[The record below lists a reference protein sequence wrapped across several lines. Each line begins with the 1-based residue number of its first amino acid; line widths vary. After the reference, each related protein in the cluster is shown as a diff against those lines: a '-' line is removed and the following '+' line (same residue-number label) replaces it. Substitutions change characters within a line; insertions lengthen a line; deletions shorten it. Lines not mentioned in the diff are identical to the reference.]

1 MHDLMPV
8 PDSSIFFFFDRM
20 KTHINT
26 CSAHSE
32 HMVFIWSARSCIS
45 LVCQIIWFA
54 KSSAP
59 SPTRSSDVAQYITS
73 PQGARTRI
81 ILACDT
87 RKIEDVVAR
96 YISRYGRTL
105 LFHNIGTDNP
115 EDLWCN
121 HCRCPD
127 DDTMHIEGTA
137 RCAADTDP
145 AQAIQHVGASIQIVG
160 ASIVLQIRQ
169 GQRLSDR
176 DDMVWH
182 TSRAFPDV
190 FICSCTEQ
198 IMTDPV
204 VTVDGQVYERSFIEE
219 WF

>member
-1 MHDLMPV
+1 MLIV
-8 PDSSIFFFFDRM
+8 
-20 KTHINT
+20 T
-26 CSAHSE
+26 
-32 HMVFIWSARSCIS
+32 
-45 LVCQIIWFA
+45 
-54 KSSAP
+54 
-59 SPTRSSDVAQYITS
+59 
-73 PQGARTRI
+73 
-81 ILACDT
+81 
-87 RKIEDVVAR
+87 
-96 YISRYGRTL
+96 
-105 LFHNIGTDNP
+105 
-115 EDLWCN
+115 
-121 HCRCPD
+121 D

-204 VTVDGQVYERSFIEE
+204 VTVDGQVYECSFIEE

>member
-1 MHDLMPV
+1 MPV

-105 LFHNIGTDNP
+105 LFHKLALTTQKTFGAIIADVLTMT
-115 EDLWCN
+115 
-121 HCRCPD
+121 RCTSKVQRD
-127 DDTMHIEGTA
+127 
-137 RCAADTDP
+137 
-145 AQAIQHVGASIQIVG
+145 AQQIPIRPKPSNMWASKSYKTII
-160 ASIVLQIRQ
+160 
-169 GQRLSDR
+169 
-176 DDMVWH
+176 
-182 TSRAFPDV
+182 
-190 FICSCTEQ
+190 
-198 IMTDPV
+198 
-204 VTVDGQVYERSFIEE
+204 
-219 WF
+219 

>member
-1 MHDLMPV
+1 MNMQN
-8 PDSSIFFFFDRM
+8 SIKSPKSDPSGPLRAVGGQSDQDT
-20 KTHINT
+20 THIE
-26 CSAHSE
+26 S
-32 HMVFIWSARSCIS
+32 
-45 LVCQIIWFA
+45 
-54 KSSAP
+54 
-59 SPTRSSDVAQYITS
+59 
-73 PQGARTRI
+73 
-81 ILACDT
+81 
-87 RKIEDVVAR
+87 
-96 YISRYGRTL
+96 
-105 LFHNIGTDNP
+105 
-115 EDLWCN
+115 
-121 HCRCPD
+121 
-127 DDTMHIEGTA
+127 TA

>member
-1 MHDLMPV
+1 
-8 PDSSIFFFFDRM
+8 
-20 KTHINT
+20 
-26 CSAHSE
+26 
-32 HMVFIWSARSCIS
+32 
-45 LVCQIIWFA
+45 
-54 KSSAP
+54 
-59 SPTRSSDVAQYITS
+59 
-73 PQGARTRI
+73 
-81 ILACDT
+81 
-87 RKIEDVVAR
+87 
-96 YISRYGRTL
+96 
-105 LFHNIGTDNP
+105 
-115 EDLWCN
+115 
-121 HCRCPD
+121 
-127 DDTMHIEGTA
+127 MHIEGTA

-204 VTVDGQVYERSFIEE
+204 VTVDGQVFESSLIEE
-219 WF
+219 WFRIQWLSSSRNHHVQPDNTEASPQEAYMPVINCAS